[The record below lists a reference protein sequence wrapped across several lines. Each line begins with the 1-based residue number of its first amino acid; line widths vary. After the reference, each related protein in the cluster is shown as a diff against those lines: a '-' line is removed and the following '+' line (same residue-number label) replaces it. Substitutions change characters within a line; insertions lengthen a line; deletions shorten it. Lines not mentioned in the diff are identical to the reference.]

1 MSNLTKTDKILI
13 EKLSNKINREKDY
26 LDFLNSNTKY
36 LTHGYHIYPAMMIP
50 QLAKEFIELVK
61 EVKPEIKKLYDP
73 FMGSGTSLV
82 EGLVHD
88 LEVYGTDI
96 NPLSQMMSKAKTTPI
111 EPSKLS
117 RAISDLEYSI
127 REMTILH
134 HEGNYKISNLPDF
147 DKIDFWFKKEVIISL
162 QLIKNCIN
170 DFMDDDLKTFFM
182 ASFSETV
189 RHVSNTRNNE
199 FKLYRMAPEKL
210 ENWSPNVN
218 DEFLKRVYRNEIGNM
233 DFYKQLEEVGNYSPK
248 TVINK
253 QSNIKLPDEFKNEMF
268 DIVVTSPPYGDSK
281 TTVAYGQFSRLSA
294 QWLDLKIDDDTKIN
308 QLDNVMLGGRTDR
321 KIIVNDVLDHLDSPT
336 LNTVFNLI
344 KHKDE
349 KRALEVLQFYI
360 DLDKSIKETT
370 RVMKPESYQFWVV
383 ANRTVKMISI
393 PTDIIISE
401 LFRKYNVHH
410 LYSFYRK
417 IPNKRMP
424 SKNSPTNKI
433 GNHSVTMTSEIILM
447 LKKDY

>member
-1 MSNLTKTDKILI
+1 MEYLNDKDQHLI
-13 EKLSNKINREKDY
+13 DKLSKKINDNNQY
-26 LDFLNSNTKY
+26 LDFLNTNTKE
-36 LTHGYHIYPAMMIP
+36 LTHRYHIYPAMMIP
-50 QLAKEFIELVK
+50 QLAKEFIELTQQ
-61 EVKPEIKKLYDP
+61 VKPEIKKLYDP

-82 EGLVHD
+82 EGLAHG

-127 REMTILH
+127 REMTILY

-147 DKIDFWFKKEVIISL
+147 DRIDFWFKEEVIISL

-170 DFMDDDLKTFFM
+170 EFIEDDLKTFFM
-182 ASFSETV
+182 AAFSETV

-210 ENWSPNVN
+210 EIWNPNVTE
-218 DEFLKRVYRNEIGNM
+218 EFLKRVYRNELGNM
-233 DFYKQLEEVGNYSPK
+233 DFYRQLENVGNYSPK
-248 TVINK
+248 TIINK
-253 QSNIKLPDEFKNEMF
+253 QSNIKLPEEFKDEMF

-294 QWLDLKIDDDTKIN
+294 QWLDLKIDDETKIN
-308 QLDNVMLGGRTDR
+308 QLDNVMLGGKTD
-321 KIIVNDVLDHLDSPT
+321 KNIIVNDVLEYLNSPT
-336 LNTVFNLI
+336 LKSVFNLI
-344 KHKDE
+344 SHKDE
-349 KRALEVLQFYI
+349 KRALEVLQFYV

-401 LFRKYNVHH
+401 LFKKYNVHH

-447 LKKDY
+447 LKKLH